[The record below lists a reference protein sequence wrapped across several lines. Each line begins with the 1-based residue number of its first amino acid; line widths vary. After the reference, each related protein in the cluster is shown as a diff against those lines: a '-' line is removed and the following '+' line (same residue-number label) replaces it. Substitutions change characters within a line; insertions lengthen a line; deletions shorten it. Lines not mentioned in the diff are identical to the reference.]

1 MRHLGLVE
9 PTKDVVHKITDFYDH
24 HAEAR
29 TLNRKWK
36 SRAHKHVKKAKKRGR
51 IRASAVFSPVTLG
64 ATLLQAGLQTIGLM
78 DAPEA
83 EEEDVPAPKDAAP
96 ATRGT
101 EKGKRRASRNKG
113 DKKAASADIKES
125 DISDAQAKILAASCA
140 KGSKSAA
147 VTAVAGK
154 AKPFKAVSIADHKKS
169 SPGATV
175 L

>member
-64 ATLLQAGLQTIGLM
+64 ATLLQTGLQTIGLM

-101 EKGKRRASRNKG
+101 EKAKRRASRNKG
-113 DKKAASADIKES
+113 KQAASADIKES

-140 KGSKSAA
+140 RGSKSAA

-154 AKPFKAVSIADHKKS
+154 AKPFKASIADHKKS
-169 SPGATV
+169 SSGATV